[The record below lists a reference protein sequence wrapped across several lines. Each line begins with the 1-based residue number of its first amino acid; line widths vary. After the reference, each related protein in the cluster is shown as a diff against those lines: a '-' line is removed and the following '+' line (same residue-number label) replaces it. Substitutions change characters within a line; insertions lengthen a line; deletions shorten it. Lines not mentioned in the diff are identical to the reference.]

1 MRILVADDDA
11 VTRKL
16 LKAGLTRWGYEV
28 TLCPDGEE
36 AWQVLQEK
44 TAPNLLL
51 VDWVMPGMDGVELCR
66 RVRSLARQPYVYI
79 ILLTGR
85 STKEDVVLGLE
96 AGADDY
102 LTKPFDPNELKVRL
116 RAGARIIQLQEDLVS
131 ALQESKFE
139 ASHDPLTQIWNR
151 AGILGIIEKELARAH
166 RERTCLGVVLADIDH
181 FKRVND
187 RYGHLAGDAVLRE
200 VARRVAKSVRV
211 HDSVGRYG
219 GEEFIICLPRCNV
232 NDAASMAERLRLGV
246 GGDSIASPE
255 GVFDVSIS
263 LGVASA
269 AQDMN
274 WSVESLVRAAD
285 TALYRAKNRG
295 RNRVESWEDLQ
306 VAEISLSTPHWT
318 LDSLVADPE
327 VSQLRG

>member
-1 MRILVADDDA
+1 MKILVADDDA

-28 TLCPDGEE
+28 ILCSDGAK
-36 AWQVLQEK
+36 AWQVLQEE

-66 RVRSLARQPYVYI
+66 RVRTLARQPYVYI

-85 STKEDVVLGLE
+85 GTKEDVVVGLE

-102 LTKPFDPNELKVRL
+102 LTKPFEPNELKVRL
-116 RAGARIIQLQEDLVS
+116 RAGARIVQLQEDLTS

-151 AGILGIIEKELARAH
+151 AGIMGIIEKELARAR
-166 RERTCLGVVLADIDH
+166 REGTYLGVVIADIDH

-187 RYGHLAGDAVLRE
+187 RFGHLAGDAVLRE
-200 VARRVAKSVRV
+200 VARRVSKSVRI

-219 GEEFIICLPRCNV
+219 GEEFLVCLPRCNV
-232 NDAASMAERLRLGV
+232 KDAASMAERLRLAV
-246 GGDSIASPE
+246 GGESIASPE
-255 GVFDVSIS
+255 GLFDVTIS
-263 LGVASA
+263 LGVASTE
-269 AQDMN
+269 QGMN
-274 WSVESLVRAAD
+274 RSVESLVRSAD
-285 TALYRAKNRG
+285 TALYRAKNNG
-295 RNRVESWEDLQ
+295 RNRVELCDGREAPDG
-306 VAEISLSTPHWT
+306 STSPANWA
-318 LDSLVADPE
+318 LESVVADFE
-327 VSQLRG
+327 TSATRG